1 MAANSSIL
9 KKVIETSIQKNYCK
23 QPIQFL
29 IYNNFDPVISSMLL
43 FLFSAGEKSPGVVIK
58 ICKTAGI
65 IKKEYGNLRILK
77 NQLNSLVPEPL
88 FFNRIDSFEVM
99 AMEMVKGNHLDNL
112 SVKSNLLS
120 LIVDKMIIFHKTVQ
134 KGNLEHNQ
142 LNELINQSLNS
153 INSKDKN
160 SPLRSFYSNI
170 IKELSENFDHF
181 NFPKIPQHGDFFI
194 SNILF
199 NSNGIYILDW
209 EDFGQIC
216 IPGYDLYFLLLDLF
230 ANERFLAER
239 LPHKIMKIKNSIKDN
254 IKKYFESFSIPLKYS
269 RFIFIITLLKQFEY
283 SYRLGRSSIYYFWN
297 RLMSYAENTEK
308 YDHLFVI

>member
-1 MAANSSIL
+1 MAAESSIL
-9 KKVIETSIQKNYCK
+9 KKVIKTTIQKNYCK

-43 FLFSAGEKSPGVVIK
+43 FLFSAGEKSPGIVIK

-65 IKKEYGNLRILK
+65 IEKEYENLRILK
-77 NQLNSLVPEPL
+77 NQLNYLVPSPL

-112 SVKSNLLS
+112 SVNSNLLS
-120 LIVDKMIIFHKTVQ
+120 LLVDKMIIFHKTVQ
-134 KGNLEHNQ
+134 KGKLKHNQ
-142 LNELINQSLNS
+142 LNELIDQSLSS
-153 INSKDKN
+153 IKSKDKN
-160 SPLRSFYSNI
+160 SPLSSFYSNSMQ
-170 IKELSENFDHF
+170 KLLENFEPF

-194 SNILF
+194 SNVLY
-199 NSNGIYILDW
+199 NSGEICILDW

-239 LPHKIMKIKNSIKDN
+239 SSHKIMKIKNSIKDN
-254 IKKYFESFSIPLKYS
+254 IIKYFESFSIPSKYS
-269 RFIFIITLLKQFEY
+269 RIIFLITLLEQFEY

-297 RLMSYAENTEK
+297 RLMSYSENSEK